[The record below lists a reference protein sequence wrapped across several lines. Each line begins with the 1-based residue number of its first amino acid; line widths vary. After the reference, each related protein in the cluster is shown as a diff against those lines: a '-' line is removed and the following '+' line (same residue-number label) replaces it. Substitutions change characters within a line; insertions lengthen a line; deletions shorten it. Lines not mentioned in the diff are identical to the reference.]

1 MHIRLKRVAGSVI
14 YLRIRLCSSPNI
26 NVWSKLSIKF
36 FFFKLFLNFG
46 ARTLKNILSADE
58 KQRGNFGFV

>member
-1 MHIRLKRVAGSVI
+1 MHIHLKRVAGSVI

-46 ARTLKNILSADE
+46 ASTLKNQHS
-58 KQRGNFGFV
+58 

>member
-1 MHIRLKRVAGSVI
+1 MHILFKRVASSVI

-46 ARTLKNILSADE
+46 ASSVKKCR
-58 KQRGNFGFV
+58 QG